1 MNPEF
6 ENNQE
11 QEDILGR
18 IRITDEDR
26 EEYKLRTGVE
36 LNSDDREYG
45 ELEARKVIAVLD
57 EASDPET
64 WQKNLSMILSNYG
77 RKDEDGAY
85 DQNELLEKL
94 LKIKYWDKE

>member
-36 LNSDDREYG
+36 LNIDDREYG